1 VAYLIESLAFW
12 RLIAASITWNTV
24 MSLFNRLRPLA
35 LLGSGALLL
44 CFSLSARAD
53 DVQDA
58 QKLFKQKQ
66 YDQALD
72 KVESILASKP
82 KDIQARFLKG
92 VILIEKGKTEDA
104 IGIFQALTEDAP
116 DRPEPYNNLG
126 LLYALQGQY
135 DKAKASVEMAIHIQ
149 PTYALA
155 HENLGEIYA
164 KMASKEYERALQLDP
179 NNSALQAKLA
189 TVRQLFPKSSAR
201 AQTVTIPAAASTPA
215 AATPAKP

>member
-1 VAYLIESLAFW
+1 MNPLHLFRPFAFIVAGSL
-12 RLIAASITWNTV
+12 LIAGMA
-24 MSLFNRLRPLA
+24 
-35 LLGSGALLL
+35 
-44 CFSLSARAD
+44 ARAD
-53 DVQDA
+53 DIQDA
-58 QKLFKQKQ
+58 NKLFKQKQ

-72 KVESILASKP
+72 KVEGVLASKP
-82 KDIQARFLKG
+82 KDVQARFLKG

-104 IGIFQALTEDAP
+104 ITLFQALTEDAP

-135 DKAKASVEMAIHIQ
+135 EKAKNAVEMAIRIQ

-179 NNSALQAKLA
+179 NNASLQSKLA
-189 TVRQLFPKSSAR
+189 TTRQLFPKSTAR
-201 AQTVTIPAAASTPA
+201 AQTVTIPSAASAPA
-215 AATPAKP
+215 STAPAKP

>member
-1 VAYLIESLAFW
+1 M
-12 RLIAASITWNTV
+12 N
-24 MSLFNRLRPLA
+24 LFHRFRPLA
-35 LLGSGALLL
+35 LVAGCALLL
-44 CFSLSARAD
+44 VGMAARAD
-53 DVQDA
+53 DIQDA
-58 QKLFKQKQ
+58 NKLFKQKQ
-66 YDQALD
+66 YDLALD
-72 KVESILASKP
+72 KVEAVLAGKP
-82 KDIQARFLKG
+82 KDVQARFLKG

-135 DKAKASVEMAIHIQ
+135 EKAKTAVEMAIRIQ

-179 NNSALQAKLA
+179 NNASLQSKLA
-189 TVRQLFPKSSAR
+189 TTRQLFPKSTAR
-201 AQTVTIPAAASTPA
+201 AQTVTIPSAASAPAPA
-215 AATPAKP
+215 APAKP

>member
-1 VAYLIESLAFW
+1 MNPFHH
-12 RLIAASITWNTV
+12 
-24 MSLFNRLRPLA
+24 FRPLA
-35 LLGSGALLL
+35 LIAGSVLLL
-44 CFSLSARAD
+44 VGMAARAD
-53 DVQDA
+53 DIQDA
-58 QKLFKQKQ
+58 NKLFKQKQ
-66 YDQALD
+66 YDLALD
-72 KVESILASKP
+72 KVEAVLVSKP
-82 KDIQARFLKG
+82 KDVQARFLKG

-135 DKAKASVEMAIHIQ
+135 EKAKTAVEMAIRIQ

-179 NNSALQAKLA
+179 NNTSLQSKLA
-189 TVRQLFPKSSAR
+189 TTRQLFPKSTAR
-201 AQTVTIPAAASTPA
+201 AQTVTIPSAASAPA
-215 AATPAKP
+215 SAAPAKP

>member
-1 VAYLIESLAFW
+1 M
-12 RLIAASITWNTV
+12 N
-24 MSLFNRLRPLA
+24 LFHRFRPLA
-35 LLGSGALLL
+35 LLCAGALMCAGLA
-44 CFSLSARAD
+44 ARAD
-53 DVQDA
+53 DIQDA
-58 QKLFKQKQ
+58 NKLFKQKQ

-72 KVESILASKP
+72 KVEAVLASKP
-82 KDIQARFLKG
+82 KDVQARFLKG
-92 VILIEKGKTEDA
+92 IILIEKGKTEDA
-104 IGIFQALTEDAP
+104 IVIFQALTEDAP

-135 DKAKASVEMAIHIQ
+135 EKAKTAVEMAIRIQ

-179 NNSALQAKLA
+179 NNASLQSKLA
-189 TVRQLFPKSSAR
+189 ITRQLFPKSTAR
-201 AQTVTIPAAASTPA
+201 AQTVTLPAAASAP